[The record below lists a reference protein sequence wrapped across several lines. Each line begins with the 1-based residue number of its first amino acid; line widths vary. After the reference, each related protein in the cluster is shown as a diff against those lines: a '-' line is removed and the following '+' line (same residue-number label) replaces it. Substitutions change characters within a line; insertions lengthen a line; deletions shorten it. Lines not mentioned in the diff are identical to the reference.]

1 MKTLKDFKVKNKRV
15 LVRCDFN
22 VPLDEKGNIEDDF
35 RIKQSIPTIEYLVKN
50 RAKVILISH
59 LGRLEK
65 VKREGLEV
73 KSYSLRPVA
82 LRLEKLLGRRI
93 EFLEDCIEERIEKR
107 TKEMKQGEILLLENL
122 RFYKG
127 EKENDSKFAKE
138 LAKLGDIYINNAFG
152 VCHRA
157 HASIA
162 GLPKY
167 LPSGG
172 GFLLEK
178 EVKVLSS
185 VLENPWRP
193 LVAIIGGVKLES
205 KAKLLKELLEKADH
219 LLIGGK
225 IANTVLIVKGI
236 IVARPW
242 PSEKV
247 VEEIK
252 KLNLTSTKLHLPLD
266 AMASPD
272 RTGKIYIRQS
282 APAKV
287 RKDEELLDIGPE
299 TIKIFSE
306 IIKEAKMIVWAGPL
320 GYFEQPPF
328 DKGSREIA
336 EAIARNH
343 KAYKIVGGG
352 DTLFALSK
360 FGLRDK
366 FDHISTGGGA
376 MLSFLSGE
384 ELPGLKALEPR

>member
-1 MKTLKDFKVKNKRV
+1 MMKTLKDFKVKDKRV

-22 VPLDEKGNIEDDF
+22 IPLDEKGNIGDDF
-35 RIKQSIPTIEYLVKN
+35 RIKQSIPTIKYLVKN
-50 RAKVILISH
+50 KAKIVLISH
-59 LGRLEK
+59 LGRPEE
-65 VKREGLEV
+65 VKNPKLKV

-82 LRLEKLLGRRI
+82 LRLEKLLEKRI
-93 EFLEDCIEERIEKR
+93 EFLEDCIGGRIEKR
-107 TKEMKQGEILLLENL
+107 TEEMKQGEILLLENL
-122 RFYKG
+122 RFHKG
-127 EKENDSKFAKE
+127 EKENNPKFAKE

-152 VCHRA
+152 ACHRA
-157 HASIA
+157 HASIT
-162 GLPKY
+162 GLPQY

-193 LVAIIGGVKLES
+193 LVAVIGGAKLES
-205 KAKLLKELLEKADH
+205 KTKLLKELLEKADH

-225 IANTVLIVKGI
+225 IANTILIVKGI

-247 VEEIK
+247 VEKIK
-252 KLNLTSTKLHLPLD
+252 ELNLTSTRLHLPLD
-266 AMASPD
+266 AIASPD

-299 TIKIFSE
+299 TVKIFSE
-306 IIKEAKMIVWAGPL
+306 IIKEAKMIIWVGPL

-328 DKGSREIA
+328 DRGSREIA
-336 EAIARNH
+336 EVIARNH
-343 KAYKIVGGG
+343 KAYKIAGGG

-366 FDHISTGGGA
+366 FDHVSTGGGA

-384 ELPGLKALEPR
+384 ELQGLKALE